1 MACNAWSWLNQLQ
14 KPTLEAFRFIYD
26 ANISVEVRNHL
37 ANWMKEQL
45 SNTLVYFS
53 NPEEHEPNPS
63 QFLNQLIEKLKQT
76 GSNHSEY
83 IRQETDKSVFILQKL
98 FSNNPHMLYQQL
110 VDCLERQ
117 NVAYPHRCVNLAE
130 MDVVE
135 VFEELNRL
143 QILVNKNDIQNGIMK
158 KERDYLDH
166 EMMELQEY
174 QAQLDFSPNKNIRSQ
189 MTHEIT
195 LCQGKLDDRL
205 HTYWS
210 QRSALFDA
218 FRHVIQI
225 TGQLQDKILNNYLSQ
240 WKINQRLN
248 GIGASAN
255 IESDLDTIQ
264 MWCENLAEIIWN
276 TRVQLMQAINTK
288 LERFGNVTE
297 VPDLMPAMKDVTNLY
312 DTLILNSLVVEKQPP
327 QIMKMNARFAVKV
340 RLLVGKKLNITA
352 QKLPHVTVSIIS
364 EMHAQK
370 MHCKNQ
376 ATSCAAGK
384 VVNNIARLEYDRK
397 TEQLS
402 ARFNDMRLKKIHR
415 TKKSNDK
422 CVMDGK
428 YALLFQLSLT
438 VKHGESVLPVW
449 GISSPVIVIVHVS
462 QTQQAWANIIW
473 DNAFASV
480 DRIPFQVPEMVCWN
494 WLANILDLKLNGAGG
509 HSLTPYQTHFLCE
522 KALGRDQPFPIPNN
536 VIITWSQFCK
546 KNVPNRGYTFW
557 EWFYQAMKL
566 TQEHFHDLWL
576 RGGIFGFIDR
586 KQAEIHLSHCTP
598 GTFLMRFSDTV
609 LGGITITFVHKGN
622 NDQLKILHIEPFTA
636 KDLTLRTLADRI
648 LDYDELSVLYPYIPK
663 HTVFQRQTVQG
674 IVSQDSIYVA
684 TDLQARLILPSPY
697 NQSSNESNNI
707 QMPSS
712 NNNQLSY
719 FDLANI
725 QLFS

>member
-376 ATSCAAGK
+376 ATSCAAG
-384 VVNNIARLEYDRK
+384 
-397 TEQLS
+397 
-402 ARFNDMRLKKIHR
+402 
-415 TKKSNDK
+415 
-422 CVMDGK
+422 
-428 YALLFQLSLT
+428 
-438 VKHGESVLPVW
+438 
-449 GISSPVIVIVHVS
+449 
-462 QTQQAWANIIW
+462 
-473 DNAFASV
+473 
-480 DRIPFQVPEMVCWN
+480 
-494 WLANILDLKLNGAGG
+494 
-509 HSLTPYQTHFLCE
+509 
-522 KALGRDQPFPIPNN
+522 
-536 VIITWSQFCK
+536 
-546 KNVPNRGYTFW
+546 
-557 EWFYQAMKL
+557 
-566 TQEHFHDLWL
+566 
-576 RGGIFGFIDR
+576 
-586 KQAEIHLSHCTP
+586 
-598 GTFLMRFSDTV
+598 
-609 LGGITITFVHKGN
+609 N

-725 QLFS
+725 QLFSKNLTGGAKAETKF